1 MPFADDL
8 RKYTF
13 HSLDKLYNK
22 KGEMIEHHPNIPTDE
37 MMTAMDKF
45 VDSMDLMDAG
55 EKDEEGCACHRN
67 TSSMLKHRPEIVTPG
82 LTRYTI
88 IILPCIAL
96 SKPYFMLQS
105 LVISPQTHCHRPI

>member
-8 RKYTF
+8 RKYAF

-22 KGEMIEHHPNIPTDE
+22 KGAMIEDHPNIPTDE

-55 EKDEEGCACHRN
+55 EKGEEGYV
-67 TSSMLKHRPEIVTPG
+67 SRP
-82 LTRYTI
+82 RY
-88 IILPCIAL
+88 
-96 SKPYFMLQS
+96 
-105 LVISPQTHCHRPI
+105 

>member
-13 HSLDKLYNK
+13 QSLDKLYNK
-22 KGEMIEHHPNIPTDE
+22 KGETIEHHPNIPTDE

-55 EKDEEGCACHRN
+55 EKDEEGYASYHN
-67 TSSMLKHRPEIVTPG
+67 PSSMLKHCPDIATPG
-82 LTRYTI
+82 LIRYTTI
-88 IILPCIAL
+88 IPPCIA
-96 SKPYFMLQS
+96 
-105 LVISPQTHCHRPI
+105 

>member
-13 HSLDKLYNK
+13 QSLDKFYNR
-22 KGEMIEHHPNIPTDE
+22 KGETIEHHPNIPTDE

-55 EKDEEGCACHRN
+55 EKDEEGCASHRD
-67 TSSMLKHRPEIVTPG
+67 TSSMLKHCPDIGTPG
-82 LTRYTI
+82 LTLYTI
-88 IILPCIAL
+88 ITLPCTA
-96 SKPYFMLQS
+96 
-105 LVISPQTHCHRPI
+105 

>member
-22 KGEMIEHHPNIPTDE
+22 KGGTIEHHPNIPTDE

-55 EKDEEGCACHRN
+55 EKDEEVFASHHRE
-67 TSSMLKHRPEIVTPG
+67 SSTLKHCPEIVTPG

-88 IILPCIAL
+88 IILHCIA
-96 SKPYFMLQS
+96 
-105 LVISPQTHCHRPI
+105 

>member
-13 HSLDKLYNK
+13 HSLDKLNNK
-22 KGEMIEHHPNIPTDE
+22 KGEIIEHHPNIPTDE
-37 MMTAMDKF
+37 MMMAMDKF

-55 EKDEEGCACHRN
+55 EKDEEGYASHRN
-67 TSSMLKHRPEIVTPG
+67 ASSMLKHFTETVTPG

-88 IILPCIAL
+88 IILPCTA
-96 SKPYFMLQS
+96 
-105 LVISPQTHCHRPI
+105 

>member
-1 MPFADDL
+1 
-8 RKYTF
+8 
-13 HSLDKLYNK
+13 
-22 KGEMIEHHPNIPTDE
+22 MIEHHPNIPTDE